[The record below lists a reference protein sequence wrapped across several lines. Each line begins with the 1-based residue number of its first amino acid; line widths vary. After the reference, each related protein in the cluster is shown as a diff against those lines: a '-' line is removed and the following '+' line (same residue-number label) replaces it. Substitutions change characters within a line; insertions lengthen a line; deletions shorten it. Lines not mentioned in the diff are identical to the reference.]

1 MKNVLAGICL
11 LAVIGAFIG
20 LWGTMG
26 ALEQDM
32 ITLAASVKRS
42 AVLIVVLVAAG
53 LGLWR
58 LEREDDEQNQN
69 GYIPQP

>member
-11 LAVIGAFIG
+11 VAIIGAFIG

-26 ALEQDM
+26 ALEEDM
-32 ITLAASVKRS
+32 ITLAISAKRS
-42 AVLIVVLVAAG
+42 AVLIVILVAAG

-58 LEREDDEQNQN
+58 LEREDTYGMDNT
-69 GYIPQP
+69 

>member
-1 MKNVLAGICL
+1 MKNVLALICFV
-11 LAVIGAFIG
+11 LAVMAFIG

-32 ITLAASVKRS
+32 ITLTTSVKKS

-58 LEREDDEQNQN
+58 LEREDDAPVHN
-69 GYIPQP
+69 I

>member
-1 MKNVLAGICL
+1 MKNVLALICL
-11 LAVIGAFIG
+11 LALIAAFIG

-32 ITLAASVKRS
+32 ISLATSVKRS

-58 LEREDDEQNQN
+58 LEREEADYGMDKT
-69 GYIPQP
+69 

>member
-1 MKNVLAGICL
+1 MKNVLAVICFAL
-11 LAVIGAFIG
+11 IIVAFFG
-20 LWGTMG
+20 LVGTMG

-58 LEREDDEQNQN
+58 LEREDDAPVHN
-69 GYIPQP
+69 I

>member
-1 MKNVLAGICL
+1 MKNVLALICL
-11 LAVIGAFIG
+11 VAIIGAFIG

-32 ITLAASVKRS
+32 ITLASSVKRS

-58 LEREDDEQNQN
+58 LEREDDAPVHN
-69 GYIPQP
+69 I

>member
-1 MKNVLAGICL
+1 MKNVLAVICFAL
-11 LAVIGAFIG
+11 IIVAFFG
-20 LWGTMG
+20 LVGTMG

-32 ITLAASVKRS
+32 ITLTTSVKRS

-58 LEREDDEQNQN
+58 LEREDDAPVHN
-69 GYIPQP
+69 I

>member
-1 MKNVLAGICL
+1 MKNVLAVICFAL
-11 LAVIGAFIG
+11 IIVAFFG
-20 LWGTMG
+20 LVGTVG

-32 ITLAASVKRS
+32 ITLATSVKRS

-58 LEREDDEQNQN
+58 LEREEA
-69 GYIPQP
+69 YEA

>member
-1 MKNVLAGICL
+1 MKNVLAVICFAL
-11 LAVIGAFIG
+11 IIVAFFG
-20 LWGTMG
+20 LVGTMG

-32 ITLAASVKRS
+32 ITLATSVKRS

-58 LEREDDEQNQN
+58 LEREETYGMDKT
-69 GYIPQP
+69 

>member
-1 MKNVLAGICL
+1 MKNVLAVICFAL
-11 LAVIGAFIG
+11 IIVAFFG
-20 LWGTMG
+20 LVGTMG

-32 ITLAASVKRS
+32 ITLTTSVKRS

-58 LEREDDEQNQN
+58 LEREETYGMDKT
-69 GYIPQP
+69 

>member
-1 MKNVLAGICL
+1 MKNVLAVICFAL
-11 LAVIGAFIG
+11 IIIAFFG
-20 LWGTMG
+20 LVGTMG

-32 ITLAASVKRS
+32 ITLATSVKRS

-58 LEREDDEQNQN
+58 LEREDDAPVHN
-69 GYIPQP
+69 I

>member
-1 MKNVLAGICL
+1 MKNVLAVICFGL
-11 LAVIGAFIG
+11 IIVAFFG

-32 ITLAASVKRS
+32 ITLATSVKRS
-42 AVLIVVLVAAG
+42 VVLIVVLVAAG

-58 LEREDDEQNQN
+58 LEREDREVIN
-69 GYIPQP
+69 GKY

>member
-11 LAVIGAFIG
+11 VAVIGAFIG

-58 LEREDDEQNQN
+58 LEREEAYGMDNT
-69 GYIPQP
+69 

>member
-1 MKNVLAGICL
+1 MKNVLSVICFAL
-11 LAVIGAFIG
+11 IIVAFFG

-32 ITLAASVKRS
+32 ITLTTSVKRS
-42 AVLIVVLVAAG
+42 AVFIVVLVAAG

-58 LEREDDEQNQN
+58 LEREDESPIHN
-69 GYIPQP
+69 I

>member
-1 MKNVLAGICL
+1 MKNVLAGICFAL
-11 LAVIGAFIG
+11 IIVAFFG

-32 ITLAASVKRS
+32 ITLTTSVKRS
-42 AVLIVVLVAAG
+42 AVFIVVLVAAG

-58 LEREDDEQNQN
+58 LEREDESPVHD
-69 GYIPQP
+69 I

>member
-1 MKNVLAGICL
+1 MKNVLAVICFAL
-11 LAVIGAFIG
+11 IIGAFFG
-20 LWGTMG
+20 LVGTMG

-58 LEREDDEQNQN
+58 LEREDAYGMDKT
-69 GYIPQP
+69 

>member
-1 MKNVLAGICL
+1 MKNVLALICL
-11 LAVIGAFIG
+11 VAVIGAFIG

-32 ITLAASVKRS
+32 ITLTTSVKRS

-58 LEREDDEQNQN
+58 LEREDDAPVHN
-69 GYIPQP
+69 I

>member
-1 MKNVLAGICL
+1 MKNVLAVICFAL
-11 LAVIGAFIG
+11 IIGAFFG
-20 LWGTMG
+20 LVGTMG

-32 ITLAASVKRS
+32 ITLATSVKRS

-58 LEREDDEQNQN
+58 LEREDDAPV
-69 GYIPQP
+69 YHI

>member
-1 MKNVLAGICL
+1 MKNVLAVICFAL
-11 LAVIGAFIG
+11 IIVAFFG

-32 ITLAASVKRS
+32 ISLATSAKRA
-42 AVLIVVLVAAG
+42 AVFIVILIAAG

-58 LEREDDEQNQN
+58 LEREDESPVHD
-69 GYIPQP
+69 I

>member
-1 MKNVLAGICL
+1 MKNVLAVICFAL
-11 LAVIGAFIG
+11 VIAAFFG

-32 ITLAASVKRS
+32 ISLATSAKRA

-58 LEREDDEQNQN
+58 LEREDREVIN
-69 GYIPQP
+69 GKY

>member
-1 MKNVLAGICL
+1 MKNVLAVICFAL
-11 LAVIGAFIG
+11 IIVAFFG
-20 LWGTMG
+20 LVGTMG

-32 ITLAASVKRS
+32 ITLTTSVKRS

-58 LEREDDEQNQN
+58 LEREEA
-69 GYIPQP
+69 YEA

>member
-11 LAVIGAFIG
+11 VVIIGAFIG

-32 ITLAASVKRS
+32 ITLTTSVKRS

-58 LEREDDEQNQN
+58 LEREEA
-69 GYIPQP
+69 YET

>member
-1 MKNVLAGICL
+1 MKNVLALICL
-11 LAVIGAFIG
+11 VAVIGAFIG

-32 ITLAASVKRS
+32 ITLTTSVKRS

-58 LEREDDEQNQN
+58 LEREETYGMDKT
-69 GYIPQP
+69 

>member
-1 MKNVLAGICL
+1 MKNVLAVICFAL
-11 LAVIGAFIG
+11 IIGAFFG
-20 LWGTMG
+20 LVGTMG

-58 LEREDDEQNQN
+58 LEREDDAPV
-69 GYIPQP
+69 YDIR